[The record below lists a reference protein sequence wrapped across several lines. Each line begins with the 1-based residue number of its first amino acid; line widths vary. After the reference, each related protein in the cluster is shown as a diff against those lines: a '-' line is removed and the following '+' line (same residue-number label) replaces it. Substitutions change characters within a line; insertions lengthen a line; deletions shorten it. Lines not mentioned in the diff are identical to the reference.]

1 MYKLQLAPLK
11 ISPYLHCYTKWHDF
25 IRGSTMIDRFIKR
38 MALIDGLFQLPKHL
52 HLKWFCVQN
61 ENHRFYDPHV
71 LIHLSFDAYFISS
84 SVLYKRGWPR
94 RFSSKI
100 VTTVVDLNLQIKKTN
115 GVRKRG
121 KAFFAKILQRCMKN
135 EIISANFWTTI
146 MIDGPFLRMRFKCQN
161 WQLLRNFFFF
171 CDNISLKC
179 LHFSPTLMA
188 KKICHNANQIL
199 I

>member
-1 MYKLQLAPLK
+1 
-11 ISPYLHCYTKWHDF
+11 
-25 IRGSTMIDRFIKR
+25 MIDRFIKR

-94 RFSSKI
+94 QFSSKI
-100 VTTVVDLNLQIKKTN
+100 VIVVVDHNLQIKETN

-121 KAFFAKILQRCMKN
+121 KAFFAKILQHCMKN
-135 EIISANFWTTI
+135 EIISANFLDYDYDRWA
-146 MIDGPFLRMRFKCQN
+146 FSQN
-161 WQLLRNFFFF
+161 AVQVLELATSENFFFF
-171 CDNISLKC
+171 FAITCR
-179 LHFSPTLMA
+179 
-188 KKICHNANQIL
+188 
-199 I
+199 